1 MCRTFFKSTV
11 DFGSNIGIKSD
22 RTIWK
27 THMFNYVLVN
37 PFQLLERL
45 KPQQKVSSSEGA
57 LQSENIAKNRDQ
69 NITPCKYTEQKLSSI

>member
-1 MCRTFFKSTV
+1 
-11 DFGSNIGIKSD
+11 
-22 RTIWK
+22 
-27 THMFNYVLVN
+27 MFNYVLVN

-57 LQSENIAKNRDQ
+57 LQAENIAKNQDQ